1 MSTDLWKYIA
11 KCRNFKKSIAIILVL
26 DYNNIELFYWGNY
39 LMKEELISVENDLS
53 SVSAEQ
59 TDDKAVIAS
68 DEKKITVNKKI
79 IITAS
84 VIFILFLAVYIS
96 GIVYYSTHFYDN
108 TTINGFPCSN
118 MTVEEAEKSV
128 IKGIENYEYVI
139 FGRDSK
145 KEVIKGKDVEL
156 KIETIGDLNEA
167 KKRQSPWKW
176 ILLRK
181 PRMQSV
187 NIIVT
192 LDEKLLYKKVEE
204 LDFIKSS
211 KEAMKGAA
219 SKVVYENG
227 EFKVKGKAED
237 DKEEDL
243 YSQIQESSFLKLSLE
258 DKRKNIV
265 FVCVTGFCS
274 CCCQLYIYHSL
285 DFD

>member
-1 MSTDLWKYIA
+1 
-11 KCRNFKKSIAIILVL
+11 
-26 DYNNIELFYWGNY
+26 
-39 LMKEELISVENDLS
+39 MKEELISVENDLS

-59 TDDKAVIAS
+59 TDDKAVIDY
-68 DEKKITVNKKI
+68 DEKKITVNKKF

-128 IKGIENYEYVI
+128 IKGIKNYEYVI
-139 FGRDSK
+139 FGRDNK

-176 ILLRK
+176 ILPRK

-211 KEAMKGAA
+211 KEAMKGAT

-227 EFKVKGKAED
+227 EFKVKGKVED

-243 YSQIQESSFLKLSLE
+243 YSQIQKSSFLKLSLE
-258 DKRKNIV
+258 DKRRNIV
-265 FVCVTGFCS
+265 SLSKLYECVKDGFYG
-274 CCCQLYIYHSL
+274 LYPDMDL
-285 DFD
+285 DREKCYISISEESNMKKALEAMNR